1 MKTEH
6 TIKNLGI
13 SAILNIIK
21 KCCNIIF
28 PLITFPYVS
37 RILGSSNF
45 GKYSFSDSVVS
56 YFMLFAA
63 LGVPTYAVR
72 EGARIRED
80 RDTLIQFSS
89 EIFSINLI
97 SLVISYVFFVYAAIF
112 MRRSGQDVLL
122 IYILSVNIITSVLG
136 RDWINS
142 IYEDFLFITVRYVIF
157 QTLAVLLIFLLVR
170 RRNDYVIYTIIM
182 LFSNSGAYI
191 SNIIY
196 TRKYIPIRITYHFN
210 LRKHLKPIVNLFCI
224 SIALTVYIHSDV
236 TILGFLRS
244 EEEVGVYTLSSK
256 VYTIVKALLN
266 AVIMVAIPRLSN
278 YLGRND
284 TDAYN
289 TLLYKLKIALA
300 MLVFPC
306 VTGLFCM
313 SSEVMWLIGGS
324 EYLYGGRTLS
334 ILCLALVF
342 AVFSCYYAQGIL
354 VPNRKENKFF
364 IATIISAT
372 VNIILNLITISS
384 HGMAAA
390 AVTTVMAELIV
401 MLLCRH
407 YSRPL
412 YKKRKDADKASVFM
426 GCISIVM
433 VCGIS
438 KLVIP
443 NIILRSMVGIFIS
456 IILYFFILILM
467 KNSILL
473 DILKKSMIINK

>member
-1 MKTEH
+1 
-6 TIKNLGI
+6 
-13 SAILNIIK
+13 
-21 KCCNIIF
+21 
-28 PLITFPYVS
+28 
-37 RILGSSNF
+37 
-45 GKYSFSDSVVS
+45 
-56 YFMLFAA
+56 
-63 LGVPTYAVR
+63 
-72 EGARIRED
+72 
-80 RDTLIQFSS
+80 
-89 EIFSINLI
+89 
-97 SLVISYVFFVYAAIF
+97 
-112 MRRSGQDVLL
+112 
-122 IYILSVNIITSVLG
+122 
-136 RDWINS
+136 
-142 IYEDFLFITVRYVIF
+142 
-157 QTLAVLLIFLLVR
+157 
-170 RRNDYVIYTIIM
+170 
-182 LFSNSGAYI
+182 
-191 SNIIY
+191 
-196 TRKYIPIRITYHFN
+196 
-210 LRKHLKPIVNLFCI
+210 
-224 SIALTVYIHSDV
+224 
-236 TILGFLRS
+236 
-244 EEEVGVYTLSSK
+244 
-256 VYTIVKALLN
+256 
-266 AVIMVAIPRLSN
+266 MV
-278 YLGRND
+278 
-284 TDAYN
+284 
-289 TLLYKLKIALA
+289 
-300 MLVFPC
+300 
-306 VTGLFCM
+306 
-313 SSEVMWLIGGS
+313 
-324 EYLYGGRTLS
+324 YGGRTLS
-334 ILCLALVF
+334 ILCLALGF